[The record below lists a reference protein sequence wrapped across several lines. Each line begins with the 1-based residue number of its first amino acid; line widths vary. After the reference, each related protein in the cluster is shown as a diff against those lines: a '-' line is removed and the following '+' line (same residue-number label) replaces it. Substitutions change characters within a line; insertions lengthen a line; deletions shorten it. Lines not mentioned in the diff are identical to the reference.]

1 MKIVN
6 KLAMP
11 KQILVNSVCNLYFL
25 AKMFNVN
32 APTNPET
39 REKLEIAKVFILP
52 DSRFYVC
59 TDGNVDNARERGF
72 LYGIVS
78 GTH

>member
-11 KQILVNSVCNLYFL
+11 KHILVNSVCNLYFL

-52 DSRFYVC
+52 DDSRFYVP
-59 TDGNVDNARERGF
+59 TAMLIMHAKEDASMG
-72 LYGIVS
+72 
-78 GTH
+78 

>member
-52 DSRFYVC
+52 VLC
-59 TDGNVDNARERGF
+59 TDGNVDNARERGC

>member
-32 APTNPET
+32 APTNPKT
-39 REKLEIAKVFILP
+39 RQKLEIAKVFILP
-52 DSRFYVC
+52 DSRFYVP
-59 TDGNVDNARERGF
+59 TAMLIMHAKEDASMG
-72 LYGIVS
+72 
-78 GTH
+78 

>member
-39 REKLEIAKVFILP
+39 RQKFQIAKVFILP
-52 DSRFYVC
+52 DSSRFYVP
-59 TDGNVDNARERGF
+59 TAMLIMHAKEDSSMG
-72 LYGIVS
+72 
-78 GTH
+78 